1 MKKDRDR
8 DRKIPGPLMSRS
20 FQISVFS
27 ISVFLLVFCVYASAQ
42 QPGRIWRV
50 GLLTLSALPDH
61 EALLEGLRDLGYVE
75 GRNLSIERRNA
86 EGHRERLPDLAADLV
101 RTKVD
106 AIVAQSNF
114 GASAAAKATAIIPI
128 VFVTLGDPVE
138 EGLVASLA
146 RPGGNLTGFSL
157 AAPELSGKRL
167 EIFREVVPTLKRVVV
182 LMNPANPRL
191 RAGLKEMEIGARSLG
206 VRLRVVEVRDVTDL
220 DKAFAAI
227 KSEPVDGLIVEGD
240 PILLG
245 QRVRIFDF
253 VNQHRLPAIYGDS
266 PATWTGAG
274 GLIAYGAS
282 LPQMYRRA
290 AAYVDKVLRGTKP
303 GDLPVERP
311 AKFELVINLKAA
323 KQISLTIPPNVLA
336 RADKVIK

>member
-1 MKKDRDR
+1 MTALMLIVMLALRLFLA
-8 DRKIPGPLMSRS
+8 PL
-20 FQISVFS
+20 
-27 ISVFLLVFCVYASAQ
+27 AATTQ
-42 QPGRIWRV
+42 QPVHLPTV
-50 GLLTLSALPDH
+50 GWLDEGNWTDKARLYA
-61 EALLEGLRDLGYVE
+61 AFLEGLRELGYVE
-75 GRNLSIERRNA
+75 GQHLVIARRDA
-86 EGHRERLPDLAADLV
+86 EGHLDRLPGLAAELV
-101 RTKVD
+101 QLPVD
-106 AIVAQSNF
+106 VIVTT
-114 GASAAAKATAIIPI
+114 GGVPASRAAMQATTTIPI
-128 VFVTLGDPVE
+128 VMADAGDPVGT
-138 EGLVASLA
+138 GLVASLA

>member
-1 MKKDRDR
+1 M
-8 DRKIPGPLMSRS
+8 RS
-20 FQISVFS
+20 VDS
-27 ISVFLLVFCVYASAQ
+27 FCGVAPHRPIWCRLFGYLAVLAVIAVPVPAEAQ
-42 QPGRIWRV
+42 QSGRIWRV
-50 GLLTLSALPDH
+50 GLLTLSALPYH
-61 EALLEGLRDLGYVE
+61 ESLLEGLRDLGYLE

-86 EGHRERLPDLAADLV
+86 EGHRERLPELATDLV
-101 RTKVD
+101 RANVD

-114 GASAAAKATAIIPI
+114 GASAAAKATATIPI

-167 EIFREVVPTLKRVVV
+167 EIFRELVPTLKRVVV

-191 RAGLKEMEIGARSLG
+191 RSGLKEVEIVARSLG

-240 PILLG
+240 PILLD
-245 QRVRIFDF
+245 QRQRIFDF
-253 VNQHRLPAIYGDS
+253 VNQRRLPAIYGDS
-266 PATWTGAG
+266 PTTWTRAG
-274 GLIAYGAS
+274 GLIAYGPS

-290 AAYVDKVLRGTKP
+290 GVYVDKILRGAKP
-303 GDLPVERP
+303 SELPVERP
-311 AKFELVINLKAA
+311 VKFDLVINLKTAQA
-323 KQISLTIPPNVLA
+323 LGLTMPPFLLQ
-336 RADKVIK
+336 RADEVIR